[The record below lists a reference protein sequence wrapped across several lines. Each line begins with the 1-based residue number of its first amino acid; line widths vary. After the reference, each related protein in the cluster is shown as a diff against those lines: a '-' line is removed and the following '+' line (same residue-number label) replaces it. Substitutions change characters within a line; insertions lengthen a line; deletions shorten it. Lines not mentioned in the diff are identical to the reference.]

1 MQEIKSVRL
10 TRDCE
15 VTQIP
20 SGQRMTMG
28 ADTPVDITQS
38 LGGVY
43 TVRAPQGLFRID
55 ASDVDALGFKVPES
69 PKPCDS
75 GEPATESEV
84 WESLKQVYDPEIPVN
99 IVDLGL
105 VYDLVMEE
113 LPEGGGRRVQMKMT
127 LTAPGCG
134 MGPAI
139 AADAQNRML
148 ALPGIEDASV
158 EVVWDPPWHQS
169 MITGAGKQILGI
181 A

>member
-1 MQEIKSVRL
+1 MQEIQSVRL
-10 TRDCE
+10 SRECE

-43 TVRAPQGLFRID
+43 TVRSPQGLFRVD
-55 ASDVDALGFKVPES
+55 ARDADALGFEVPDEAKS
-69 PKPCDS
+69 RES
-75 GEPATESEV
+75 GEPATEQEV

-105 VYDLVMEE
+105 VYDLCMDE
-113 LPEGGGRRVQMKMT
+113 LPEGGGKRVQMKMT

-139 AADAQNRML
+139 AADAQNRIL
-148 ALPGIEDASV
+148 SLPGIDDASV

-169 MITGAGKQILGI
+169 MISEEGKKTLGI